1 MSELIIN
8 SQNPLEFRLIL
19 NDRETDQALDR
30 LLEFGHIMGK
40 PDAKSDGKNDA
51 KPSSNLSDMRDYR

>member
-19 NDRETDQALDR
+19 NDRETDMAIDR

-40 PDAKSDGKNDA
+40 SDGKIEGKSDGK
-51 KPSSNLSDMRDYR
+51 PSRDLSGMGDKK

>member
-19 NDRETDQALDR
+19 NDRETDKALDR

-40 PDAKSDGKNDA
+40 SDGKSDGKKDA
-51 KPSSNLSDMRDYR
+51 KPTSDLSDMRDLR